1 MAPITAGS
9 NGGVNKMEISQKLS
23 KVQADLNIRKVLKAW
38 YPLSN
43 FILRET
49 SNITEEEDIQ
59 YSKLTVK

>member
-1 MAPITAGS
+1 MAPTTAGS

-23 KVQADLNIRKVLKAW
+23 KVQADLNIRKALKAW

-43 FILRET
+43 FILTET

-59 YSKLTVK
+59 

>member
-1 MAPITAGS
+1 MAPTTARS

-23 KVQADLNIRKVLKAW
+23 KVQADLNIRKALKAW